1 MRVIVVGAG
10 EVGSH
15 IAASLADDHEVIVI
29 DTDPETIEELTYS
42 TDVLAIEGDGTTLET
57 LQEAGVDEAEL
68 LVASTD
74 DDKTNLITCM
84 TAKTAGDVFAIA
96 RVRGAKFYDTWT
108 QSKGAF
114 DVDFMVSTN
123 LVTAEK
129 IVRILGFPSAVDVE
143 AFAQK
148 RVEMA
153 EFEIQAESEIVDQTI
168 ETADRFDALTFAAL
182 VRNGNIVIPRG
193 GTRIEAGDKVIV
205 IGRPDSVRAFSK
217 VVAPAEQSDR
227 MQDIIVVGGSDIG
240 YHLADSLEQRGFRP
254 RLIVESGD
262 RARQL
267 AEQLPETV
275 VMENEITDIE
285 FFVRENIGDADAV
298 IAAADNDEQNLLVS
312 LLAMKIGVD
321 RTVAV
326 VEAAEYA
333 SLFEDVGIDVAV
345 NPRDTTA
352 EEIVRYTRDRTVE
365 KLSLVEERQ
374 AEVLEVEIV
383 EESTLNG
390 RPIHESIADLP
401 AEVVIGAITRDQ
413 EFIMPRGDTVIKP
426 GDHVILFTTADVR
439 SDVLAKVSGPRR

>member
-1 MRVIVVGAG
+1 MRVIIVGAG

-15 IAASLADDHEVIVI
+15 IAASLADDHEVIVVDI
-29 DTDPETIEELTYS
+29 DPETIEDLTYS
-42 TDVLAIEGDGTTLET
+42 TDVLAIEGDGTTIET
-57 LQEAGVDEAEL
+57 LQEAGIAKTEL

-74 DDKTNLITCM
+74 DDRTNLITCM
-84 TAKTAGDVFAIA
+84 TAKTAGDIFAIA

-108 QSKGAF
+108 QSNGAF
-114 DVDFMVSTN
+114 DVDFMVSTD

-129 IVRILGFPSAVDVE
+129 VVRILGFPSAVDVE
-143 AFAQK
+143 PFGQN

-153 EFEIQAESEIVDQTI
+153 EFEVLAESEFVDQTI

-182 VRNGNIVIPRG
+182 VRDSNIVIPRG

-205 IGRPDSVRAFSK
+205 IGRPDRVRAFSN
-217 VVAPAEQSDR
+217 VVAPTNQSDGI
-227 MQDIIVVGGSDIG
+227 QDFVVVGGSDIG
-240 YHLADSLEQRGFRP
+240 YHIADSLRQRGFRP

-262 RARQL
+262 RARHL

-275 VMENEITDIE
+275 VMEYDITDLD
-285 FFVRENIGDADAV
+285 FFLRENVDNADAV
-298 IAAADNDEQNLLVS
+298 IAAADSDEENLLVS

-333 SLFEDVGIDVAV
+333 SLFEDVGIDVAI
-345 NPRDTTA
+345 NPRDTAA

-365 KLSLVEERQ
+365 KLSLIEDRQ
-374 AEVLEVEIV
+374 VEVLEVEIV
-383 EESTLNG
+383 EGSPLNG

-401 AEVVIGAITRDQ
+401 ADVVIGAITRDQ
-413 EFIMPRGDTVIKP
+413 EFIMPRGDTVIKS
-426 GDHVILFTTADVR
+426 GDHVVLFTTADVR
-439 SDVLAKVSGPRR
+439 SDVLAVVSGPRR